1 MATEPHAID
10 YTSVMMEHTPVSMV
24 LYDTKNFRMLAV
36 NRAMFQSLATYFPGL
51 PYHGD
56 EIIGQPL
63 TAWFPPTGI
72 QEMTAIFRS
81 VAESGIPY
89 RRVEYPIR
97 LPDGDTAYWNWSL
110 HPIADEQGH
119 VLYLLHSAI
128 DVTGEVKARIE
139 AHKSQT
145 EYIAHPL
152 NGIDS
157 PFLRAMLDHFP
168 EGVLIADVTTGSTI
182 YANEVASRLLG
193 ISQPLLMRM
202 PLHQHIWSHS
212 NDAKEATDLP
222 FFVAS
227 TSGKTT
233 KVPWLFPVVHALCG
247 ETIKAQETFITRPDG
262 STLNVL
268 TSSIPLRT
276 EQGFVVGVVVIFQDI
291 SSQKNLDQQRQDFF
305 YTASHELRTPI
316 TAIQG
321 LAELLQLSISKGQM
335 LDSSRVERI
344 LGRLS
349 EQSQQL
355 AHLVGELLDVS
366 LIEQG
371 QFTLDRVR
379 CDLLPLVVRGVEYF
393 TTVSISL
400 RHSIHLSLEGPVATG
415 TLTGRFDKERIV
427 QVLHNLINNAIKYS
441 PSGGH
446 VEVTLRHM
454 PDTPHEVSL
463 LIQDEGLGIAAQD
476 LPHIFE
482 RFYRGATVDKAISGL
497 GIGLYLANEIVVRHG
512 GRVRAESVEGHG
524 ATFHV
529 VLPLEDRRE

>member
-10 YTSVMMEHTPVSMV
+10 YTHLMMAHTPVSMV
-24 LYDTKNFRMLAV
+24 LYDTTDFRILSL
-36 NRAMFQSLATYFPGL
+36 NQAMFHSLATYYPDL

-63 TAWFPPTGI
+63 TAWFPPAGI

-89 RRVEYPIR
+89 RRVEYPIP
-97 LPDGDTAYWNWSL
+97 LPDGGIAYWNWSL

-119 VLYLLHSAI
+119 TLYLLHSAV
-128 DVTGEVKARIE
+128 DVTDEVKARIE
-139 AHKSQT
+139 AQKAQAQHIT
-145 EYIAHPL
+145 HPL
-152 NGIDS
+152 SGIDS
-157 PFLRAMLDHFP
+157 QFLRAMLDHFP
-168 EGVLIADVTTGSTI
+168 EGVLIADVSSGSTT
-182 YANEVASRLLG
+182 YVNEATSRLLG
-193 ISQPLLMRM
+193 ISQPTLMKM

-212 NDAKEATDLP
+212 KETHGAKGGLP
-222 FFVAS
+222 FAIREMPR
-227 TSGKTT
+227 TT
-233 KVPWLFPVVHALCG
+233 KVPWLFPVIHALCG
-247 ETIKAQETFITRPDG
+247 ETIKAQETLITRPDG
-262 STLNVL
+262 STLDVL

-276 EQGFVVGVVVIFQDI
+276 EQGFIVGVVVIFQDVT
-291 SSQKNLDQQRQDFF
+291 SQQSLDQQRQEFL

-335 LDSSRVERI
+335 LESSRVERI

-355 AHLVGELLDVS
+355 AHLIGELLDVS

-371 QFTLDRVR
+371 QYALDRVR

-393 TTVSISL
+393 TTVSVSP

-415 TLTGRFDKERIV
+415 TLTGSFDKERIV
-427 QVLHNLINNAIKYS
+427 QMLRSLISNAIKYS

-463 LIQDEGLGIAAQD
+463 LIQDEGIGIAEQD

-482 RFYRGATVDKAISGL
+482 RFYRASTVDKAISGM
-497 GIGLYLANEIVVRHG
+497 GIGLYLAKEIVSRHG
-512 GRVRAESVEGHG
+512 GRIRVESIEGKG
-524 ATFHV
+524 STFHV
-529 VLPLEDRRE
+529 VLPLEDKRE